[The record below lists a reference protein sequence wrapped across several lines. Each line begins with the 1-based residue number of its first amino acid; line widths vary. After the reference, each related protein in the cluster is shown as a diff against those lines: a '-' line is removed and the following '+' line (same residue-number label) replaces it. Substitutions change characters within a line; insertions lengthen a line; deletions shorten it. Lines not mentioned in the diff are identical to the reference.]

1 MKEGSI
7 LGERYRLVRLIG
19 EGGMGSVYE
28 AVHININK
36 KVAIKVLH
44 RDFSR
49 DEEALKR
56 FHQEARIA
64 GSMGHANIV
73 EVMDF
78 GISDDGVPY
87 LVMEY
92 LSGQGLKEKLKEDVV
107 LDTGEAISILR
118 KVLSAIGEAHIN
130 NIVHRDLK
138 PDNILL
144 ARIKG
149 HGEVVKILDFG
160 ISKVMIS
167 EEVYRLTK
175 TGEVI
180 GTPFY
185 MSPEQ
190 IMKGTEVDH
199 LTDIYACGVLLFE
212 MVTGRLP
219 FRGESYHEI
228 IMKVTTQEP
237 PDPMSLRP
245 DLPEELG
252 RIILKAMSK
261 EKEERFSTAE
271 EFAEALETVGQSTG
285 RPAAGAGRR
294 ESEPAGDVSG
304 RTVEEASIAAPPV
317 KPAGTKKLA
326 AMLIILAVL
335 LAAAAGGAY
344 LLYGV
349 GHDRK
354 ESHDGTGQ
362 PGAGAGDRAGS
373 RDPLAKIS
381 FLNAPEGAVIQ
392 YQGRETAASVIE
404 VKKGGRAVSMT
415 ITAGGYEPQSM
426 ELIPDRDKEIVL
438 NMRKKIEPPDE
449 AGEGEKRAADKRE
462 GEGKA
467 RKTGDKVEG
476 TGPKKGKKSYT
487 DEMIELKKKKG
498 GDEKKK
504 DDFVWE
510 YK

>member
-28 AVHININK
+28 AVHITLK
-36 KVAIKVLH
+36 KTVAVKVLH

-56 FHQEARIA
+56 FHREAQIA
-64 GSMGHANIV
+64 GSMGHANII

-78 GISDDGVPY
+78 GISDEDGPY

-92 LSGQGLKEKLKEDVV
+92 LSGQGLKEKLKEDVL
-107 LDTGEAISILR
+107 LDPGEAISIMR
-118 KVLSAIGEAHIN
+118 PVLSAIGEAHRG

-138 PDNILL
+138 PDNVLL

-149 HGEVVKILDFG
+149 RGEVVKVLDFG
-160 ISKVMIS
+160 ISKIMTS
-167 EEVYRLTK
+167 EEVYRLTR

-199 LTDIYACGVLLFE
+199 LTDIYACGVILFE

-228 IMKVTTQEP
+228 ILKVTTQEP
-237 PDPMSLRP
+237 PDPRSLRP
-245 DLPEELG
+245 DLPDDLS

-261 EKEERFSTAE
+261 EKEDRFSTAE
-271 EFAEALETVGQSTG
+271 EFARALENVDLTVKGKARTD
-285 RPAAGAGRR
+285 PR
-294 ESEPAGDVSG
+294 ETEPAVDMVS
-304 RTVEEASIAAPPV
+304 RTVEEASIAAPPER
-317 KPAGTKKLA
+317 AGGTRKIA
-326 AMLIILAVL
+326 AMLIILVVL

-344 LLYGV
+344 LLYAG
-349 GHDRK
+349 GQGQK
-354 ESHDGTGQ
+354 ESHQGVGRPEGTGE
-362 PGAGAGDRAGS
+362 S
-373 RDPLAKIS
+373 DPTAKIS
-381 FLNAPEGAVIQ
+381 FLNAPEGAVIRCD
-392 YQGRETAASVIE
+392 GKEIAASQIE
-404 VKKGGRAVSMT
+404 VKKGGRAVS
-415 ITAGGYEPQSM
+415 ITVEAEGYEAQTV
-426 ELIPDRDKEIVL
+426 ELIPDGDRELVL
-438 NMRKKIEPPDE
+438 NMRKKIEPPD
-449 AGEGEKRAADKRE
+449 A
-462 GEGKA
+462 EGKEGIETA
-467 RKTGDKVEG
+467 AKSGGGSKAGKTGDRGKSA
-476 TGPKKGKKSYT
+476 GPQKGEKSYT
-487 DEMIELKKKKG
+487 DELIDVKKKNP
-498 GDEKKK
+498 DNKKK
-504 DDFVWE
+504 NEDFVWE